1 MNNQQQKKK
10 KPITAIVMFALAA
23 IFAVMLIC
31 GLISFETTNIGA
43 IVGVAIWTIGFV
55 TLGLLALKTSAKSLG
70 WLAGVAMC
78 LGLLTNL
85 FINGLD
91 YEADYEAVL
100 GSIILTIVF
109 VVIFIIKNIKH
120 KK

>member
-43 IVGVAIWTIGFV
+43 IVMAAIWTIGFV

-78 LGLLTNL
+78 LGSLTDL

-91 YEADYEAVL
+91 YEAVL
-100 GSIILTIVF
+100 GCIILTIVF